1 LEVSVI
7 VPVYNEE
14 KVIYQCLDAL
24 VNQDFPKNKYEIIV
38 VNDGS
43 TDNTAAVV
51 EKFTSARL
59 VNLDQNTGRVVARE
73 TGARNA
79 NYELLLL
86 IDSRCIPSNDLLA
99 NLDRIAYQPVISGHI
114 AGRANDTKYNSYE
127 RVLDLFRLRYYS
139 SKAWTKEYWIDE
151 HNFDRSPKGT
161 TCLFISKRLF
171 LESQPSE
178 KGRHVNDD
186 TRILKEVVKRKPIL
200 RHQDVKIEYHGRS
213 DSMSALKH
221 IFYRGPRFQDYYL
234 CRGGIYH
241 RYFTGSIIVGLASI
255 TIGII
260 FPRAWIYYSLAL
272 ALGIFGAAFYLS
284 KNVKDFFIV
293 LLYLPLITITFITGI
308 LYGKAR
314 VLLSTLKNI
323 KHRREAR

>member
-1 LEVSVI
+1 MI
-7 VPVYNEE
+7 IPVYNEE
-14 KVIYQCLDAL
+14 KMLCQCLDAL
-24 VNQDFPKNKYEIIV
+24 VDHDFPKNKYEIIV

-51 EKFTSARL
+51 EKYTSARL
-59 VNLDQNTGRVVARE
+59 INLDQNMGRVVARE

-79 NYELLLL
+79 NHDLLLF
-86 IDSRCIPSNDLLA
+86 IDSRCVASNDLLA
-99 NLDRIAYQPVISGHI
+99 TLEQIAYQPVISGHI
-114 AGRANDTKYNSYE
+114 VRTSDISRKNRYE
-127 RVLDLFRLRYYS
+127 QVIDLFRLKYYS
-139 SKAWTKEYWIDE
+139 DSRVKEYWIDGE
-151 HNFDRSPKGT
+151 NFDRSPKGT
-161 TCLFISKRLF
+161 TCLFISRELF
-171 LESQPSE
+171 LECQPPS

-213 DSMSALKH
+213 DSKSALKH

-234 CRGGIYH
+234 CRGGIYYG
-241 RYFTGSIIVGLASI
+241 YFTGSIIVGLASV

-308 LYGKAR
+308 LYGKVR

-323 KHRREAR
+323 KHRRETR